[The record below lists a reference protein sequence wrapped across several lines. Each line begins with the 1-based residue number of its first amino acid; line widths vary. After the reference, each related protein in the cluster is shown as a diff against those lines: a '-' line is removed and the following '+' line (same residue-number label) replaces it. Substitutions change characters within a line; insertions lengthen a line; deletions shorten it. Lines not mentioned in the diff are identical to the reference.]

1 MKERVRMKDT
11 INSKVAQE
19 AAQASTKESR
29 LRRKIA
35 LSAKFERDVAN
46 EGGLKYAARMDQ

>member
-1 MKERVRMKDT
+1 MKDT

-35 LSAKFERDVAN
+35 LSAQFERGVAN
-46 EGGLKYAARMDQ
+46 EGALQYAARMDQ